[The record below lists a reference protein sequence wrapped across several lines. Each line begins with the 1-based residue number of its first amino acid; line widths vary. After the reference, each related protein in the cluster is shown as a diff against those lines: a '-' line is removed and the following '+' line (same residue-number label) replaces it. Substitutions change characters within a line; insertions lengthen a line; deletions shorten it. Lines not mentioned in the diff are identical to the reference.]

1 MTDGALPTPPTAV
14 ASPVSGTSPWK
25 LYLAAAIGAFL
36 LGLSDY
42 FRNGSDSTVM
52 VLNNGLV
59 APVAGLSLV
68 PVILLATPFLGVIA
82 AWIYRPSS
90 ERDAFA
96 LGFAVFSLF
105 ALGPEDR
112 PAGNVET
119 IQVSTTPV
127 ETGSLLVG
135 TALAARVSS
144 QASSTTI
151 LLAYE
156 GAPPS
161 NTEISVRN
169 LTKGQWL
176 GSFQVQDRLEL
187 VGDPGDRVELAI
199 EAPGYER
206 TGIELTLDAG
216 TYTVELK
223 ESGTPLFVQRLT
235 PAVRTVA
242 TPSEPPLW
250 TGADA
255 AGPVE

>member
-105 ALGPEDR
+105 ALGPE
-112 PAGNVET
+112 G
-119 IQVSTTPV
+119 
-127 ETGSLLVG
+127 
-135 TALAARVSS
+135 RVRRG
-144 QASSTTI
+144 
-151 LLAYE
+151 L
-156 GAPPS
+156 
-161 NTEISVRN
+161 R
-169 LTKGQWL
+169 
-176 GSFQVQDRLEL
+176 
-187 VGDPGDRVELAI
+187 AI
-199 EAPGYER
+199 ECR
-206 TGIELTLDAG
+206 IAG
-216 TYTVELK
+216 RYDHR
-223 ESGTPLFVQRLT
+223 GP
-235 PAVRTVA
+235 VRTRLGDVDVYLDGDSA
-242 TPSEPPLW
+242 NLLH
-250 TGADA
+250 
-255 AGPVE
+255 

>member
-1 MTDGALPTPPTAV
+1 V
-14 ASPVSGTSPWK
+14 
-25 LYLAAAIGAFL
+25 

-59 APVAGLSLV
+59 APVAGVSLV

-112 PAGNVET
+112 PAGNV
-119 IQVSTTPV
+119 TPV

-135 TALAARVSS
+135 TAHAARVSS